1 MEVIAFDYNRYV
13 FAVGTTAA
21 KLSRTRTVDN
31 AERSYGFLAN
41 SVFLSD
47 RGSFNS

>member
-1 MEVIAFDYNRYV
+1 MTAFEEKRYE
-13 FAVGTTAA
+13 FAVDTTAA